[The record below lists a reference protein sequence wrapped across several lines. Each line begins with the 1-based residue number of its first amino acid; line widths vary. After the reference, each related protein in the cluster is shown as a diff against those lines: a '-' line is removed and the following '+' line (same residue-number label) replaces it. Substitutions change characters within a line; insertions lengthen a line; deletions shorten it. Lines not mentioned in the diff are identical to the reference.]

1 MESRPLPPRA
11 QTLVDR
17 LRRQRHW
24 LLIVLGGV
32 AIGLLPWSA
41 YLSLTLPSTHVTE
54 HWQIAWVGLD
64 LFEAA
69 ALVATFVAI
78 LRRSPAVAIL
88 ASVAG
93 TALLLDAWFDIT
105 TASPGNDLTWAVVFA
120 LVGELPLAALCF
132 WLAIEV
138 EGVTGAIARERR
150 AWAADPRP
158 TAPPAPPA
166 EGRQRART

>member
-1 MESRPLPPRA
+1 MFAADNVRA
-11 QTLVDR
+11 

-41 YLSLTLPSTHVTE
+41 YLSMTLPSTHVTQ

-64 LFEAA
+64 LFEAS
-69 ALVATFVAI
+69 ALVATFVAM

-88 ASVAG
+88 ASIAG
-93 TALLLDAWFDIT
+93 TALLIDAWFDLA
-105 TASPGNDLTWAVVFA
+105 TASPGRDFTWAVVFA

-132 WLAIEV
+132 WLAFEV
-138 EGVTGAIARERR
+138 EGVTGAIARERLV
-150 AWAADPRP
+150 WGADPPP
-158 TAPPAPPA
+158 TGPPAPRA
-166 EGRQRART
+166 EGRRRART